1 MGRRSR
7 PKPPPDYT
15 PQRNAARDS
24 TMQTYQQ
31 QADAYNA
38 AVADYNQ
45 KIANAQNTLANVGEG
60 LRGANISNIWD
71 DPTTADVNENYLMQT
86 NAQGLT
92 YDDRLRNAA
101 HTLRNLQAPEK
112 PVFNPTV
119 TPTVGGVVTLNNLPT
134 LNTLNSTDIS
144 GLQNQVGSYRSQI
157 DQLYADRQAEEDR
170 VRGIYGQYLTD
181 TANFDND
188 IANFGISDLSGI
200 NQMQRDLNTM
210 QASQYGQNSVLL
222 DQLDLD
228 GDGVYGNEAQGVQ
241 TDFNRWKNRLGDLLR
256 ARGEEEARINDFS
269 NQLYAD
275 IDAAMGTAGGLGY
288 TQTGEI
294 RALEQLIAQKER
306 EARRFSSELGFDF
319 SGQTAELGVLK
330 DRLAALR
337 AEGAAEQSRVSSFVD
352 QQNQQYQNLF
362 DTAMN
367 TGIYSKAGIDALET
381 QLGALNY
388 GRDNFSGWN
397 YDPTSV
403 GGYYGGLINP
413 QIADLRERR
422 SSALDQ
428 IQAGIQGAT
437 SGLDAIPL
445 YDEEAIRNMYGQVD
459 AAAAGLNR
467 FSGGRADTM
476 GSEIATQR
484 QAIDSKLQELMAYR
498 QNLED
503 EAQAMMEQIESA
515 DYYSLEDLTDPQARA
530 KQMQSNID
538 LYKARQA
545 MDEIELIM
553 EQLAGQKQRLELDA
567 ANVAARTAN
576 AQGQLNMVDGV
587 PQFGSSIIMPQGAQQ
602 FYNTFGDDEEEQA
615 YTASR
620 SPFSNSLNAI
630 TIGG

>member
-1 MGRRSR
+1 
-7 PKPPPDYT
+7 
-15 PQRNAARDS
+15 
-24 TMQTYQQ
+24 
-31 QADAYNA
+31 
-38 AVADYNQ
+38 
-45 KIANAQNTLANVGEG
+45 
-60 LRGANISNIWD
+60 
-71 DPTTADVNENYLMQT
+71 
-86 NAQGLT
+86 
-92 YDDRLRNAA
+92 
-101 HTLRNLQAPEK
+101 
-112 PVFNPTV
+112 
-119 TPTVGGVVTLNNLPT
+119 
-134 LNTLNSTDIS
+134 
-144 GLQNQVGSYRSQI
+144 
-157 DQLYADRQAEEDR
+157 
-170 VRGIYGQYLTD
+170 
-181 TANFDND
+181 
-188 IANFGISDLSGI
+188 
-200 NQMQRDLNTM
+200 
-210 QASQYGQNSVLL
+210 
-222 DQLDLD
+222 
-228 GDGVYGNEAQGVQ
+228 
-241 TDFNRWKNRLGDLLR
+241 
-256 ARGEEEARINDFS
+256 
-269 NQLYAD
+269 
-275 IDAAMGTAGGLGY
+275 MGTAGLGY

-545 MDEIELIM
+545 MDEIEIIM
-553 EQLAGQKQRLELDA
+553 EQLLVRQRLELDA
-567 ANVAARTAN
+567 ANVLQEQQMLRMLTWLMAFLTPEV
-576 AQGQLNMVDGV
+576 Q
-587 PQFGSSIIMPQGAQQ
+587 SSCPGAQQ
-602 FYNTFGDDEEEQA
+602 FYNTLGDDEEEQA
-615 YTASR
+615 YTAADQS
-620 SPFSNSLNAI
+620 FSNC
-630 TIGG
+630 